1 MTRAVVISLIIIA
14 LSVAVT
20 LYYYP
25 HLPDNIPSHWNAAGD
40 INGYMPRIWAV
51 SLIPVITLLMLG
63 LFVLL
68 PKIDPLK
75 RNWPAFRKY
84 YDGMIVVFVLFMS
97 YIHMLVLVAGLGM
110 DYNMVW
116 FMVPAISVLFYYTGI
131 LLGNARRNWFGGI
144 KTPWTL
150 SSDRV
155 WNKTHRIGGKMFRA
169 SAVIALA
176 GMAFG
181 EWVIWF
187 VIVPALFTAAYTVV
201 YSYVEYRRERK

>member
-131 LLGNARRNWFGGI
+131 LLGNARRNWFVGI

>member
-40 INGYMPRIWAV
+40 INGYMPKIWAV
-51 SLIPVITLLMLG
+51 SLMPVIALLMMG

-131 LLGNARRNWFGGI
+131 LLGNARRNWFVGI

-150 SSDRV
+150 SSDGV